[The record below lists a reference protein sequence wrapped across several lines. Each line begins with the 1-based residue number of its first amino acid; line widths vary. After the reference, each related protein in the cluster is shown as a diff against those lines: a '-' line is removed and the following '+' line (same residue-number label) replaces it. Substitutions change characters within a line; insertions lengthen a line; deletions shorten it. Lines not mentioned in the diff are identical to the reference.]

1 MAAYMFKKTVFAN
14 SCPCFRSRLRKHGRM
29 TRTEAY
35 LALNLIPQVG
45 PVRIRRLLQA
55 FGTPE
60 RVLTAKVSEI
70 IGVEGFGRVQ
80 AEALAAWESQIK
92 LDEELK
98 KIRDRDL
105 TLLTQEDE
113 LYPPLL
119 RQIYDAPILL
129 YVWGQLTK
137 RDHQAIGI
145 VGSRHAT
152 MYGMNATKKMSF
164 QIAYAGYTV
173 ISGLARGIDTA
184 AHEAALAAK
193 GRTVAVIGSG
203 LGKLYPPENQ
213 ALAERIAQNGAV
225 ISEYPVDRI
234 ADKQTFPYRNRVVA
248 GWGSGLLVVE
258 APIRSGSLITAQQAT
273 EQGRTVYAVPGPIDK
288 PTSAGCN
295 RLIQQGAKLVMDG
308 ADLLDDLMV
317 LFPTAP
323 VAPKVEP
330 LAPEVSL
337 TMDEQIL
344 FNALTTE
351 EVHIDELTSRSGLA
365 PGTVNVNLMRLEMK
379 RLVRALPGRRYVR
392 VS

>member
-1 MAAYMFKKTVFAN
+1 
-14 SCPCFRSRLRKHGRM
+14 M

-45 PVRIRRLLQA
+45 PVRIRRLIQA
-55 FGTPE
+55 LGSPE
-60 RVLTAKVSEI
+60 RVLSASVSDLLR
-70 IGVEGFGRVQ
+70 VEGIGSAQ
-80 AEALAAWESQIK
+80 AEAIHQWDREGSLEK
-92 LDEELK
+92 ELQK
-98 KIRDRDL
+98 VHQRGL

-119 RQIYDAPILL
+119 KQVYDAPVLL
-129 YVWGQLTK
+129 YVWGELQK
-137 RDHQAIGI
+137 RDHHAIGV

-152 MYGMNATKKMSF
+152 IYGMNATKKLSF
-164 QIAYAGYTV
+164 QIAYSGYTV

-203 LGKLYPPENQ
+203 IGKLYPPENK
-213 ALAERIAQNGAV
+213 ALAERIAQQGAV
-225 ISEYPVDRI
+225 ISEYPVDRP
-234 ADKQTFPYRNRVVA
+234 ADRQTFPYRNRVVA

-258 APIRSGSLITAQQAT
+258 APVKSGSLITAQQAA

-288 PTSAGCN
+288 PTSSGCN

-308 ADLLDDLMV
+308 ADILDDLMV

-323 VAPKVEP
+323 MAPKVEP
-330 LAPEVSL
+330 PAPAVTL
-337 TMDEQIL
+337 TLDEQIL
-344 FNALTTE
+344 FNALTSDE
-351 EVHIDELTSRSGLA
+351 LHIDELTSRSGLA

-379 RLVRALPGRRYVR
+379 RLIRALPGRRYVR
-392 VS
+392 VN